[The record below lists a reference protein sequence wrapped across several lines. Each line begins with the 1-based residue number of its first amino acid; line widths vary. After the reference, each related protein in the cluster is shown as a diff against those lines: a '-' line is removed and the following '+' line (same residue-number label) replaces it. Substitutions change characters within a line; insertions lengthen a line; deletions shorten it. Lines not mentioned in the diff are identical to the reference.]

1 MEKNTETTLG
11 TEAKKWGPVH
21 LLPGVQPKNMTVYV
35 LGAMFIMLFST
46 FVPQAQPYLLNEILH
61 IPTSE
66 QGVLTG
72 TLGLAA
78 TIVGLVF
85 PSIWGTMS
93 DKTGRRLVYALGLFI
108 SALGI
113 AIYPLA
119 GTVVLL
125 FISRMIFSAGS
136 NASTTMST
144 ALLADYV
151 DNKDRGK
158 AYGMVAMSSGIG
170 ALLTVFVFLKLP
182 SVFTKAGLSAQNAA
196 RYSYWIVAAVGLVAM
211 GFILAGLMG
220 KSQKQAEEKRSILQL
235 AKEALNAAKTDK
247 GIFLAYGVTFA
258 ATAAI
263 TVIGT
268 FFTLWITTYGTTHGG
283 LSSSEALARAG
294 MIMGMC
300 QIMGLV
306 SAPTFGMLAD
316 KINRVLAVTIATGL
330 TAVVYA
336 LTMLVSNPLAG
347 IMIVLGLF
355 LGFVQISGVVTGGAL
370 IAQQTPDNVRGSV
383 MGFYGFCGYL
393 GTMLASVLGGFLFD
407 NWIPQGPFALAAVF
421 CIVVSIWGLLVF
433 LKTRKGATK

>member
-21 LLPGVQPKNMTVYV
+21 LLPGVQPKNMTIYV

-78 TIVGLVF
+78 TIVGLIF

-182 SVFTKAGLSAQNAA
+182 SIFTKAGLSAQNAA
-196 RYSYWIVAAVGLVAM
+196 RYSYWIVAAVGLVAT
-211 GFILAGLMG
+211 LAGMF
-220 KSQKQAEEKRSILQL
+220 SPPPPRIDCCARI
-235 AKEALNAAKTDK
+235 AA
-247 GIFLAYGVTFA
+247 A
-258 ATAAI
+258 
-263 TVIGT
+263 
-268 FFTLWITTYGTTHGG
+268 
-283 LSSSEALARAG
+283 
-294 MIMGMC
+294 
-300 QIMGLV
+300 
-306 SAPTFGMLAD
+306 
-316 KINRVLAVTIATGL
+316 
-330 TAVVYA
+330 
-336 LTMLVSNPLAG
+336 
-347 IMIVLGLF
+347 
-355 LGFVQISGVVTGGAL
+355 
-370 IAQQTPDNVRGSV
+370 
-383 MGFYGFCGYL
+383 
-393 GTMLASVLGGFLFD
+393 
-407 NWIPQGPFALAAVF
+407 
-421 CIVVSIWGLLVF
+421 
-433 LKTRKGATK
+433 